1 MSSGYASKEPF
12 SDEALRAAAQA
23 VRESML
29 RALEEEEPEEHSF
42 SELFLEKMRKL
53 VAIDWQR
60 LRRRAVWQRVAG
72 IILGILIGSGFFLAF
87 NAEARA
93 DFMSWVRSTY
103 ENSILYEFF
112 QGTKK
117 EEAVLPEIEFTWLP
131 GEYEIQEIYND
142 GHSMTILI
150 TSADD
155 SMMLNCW
162 LVADS
167 DHLEVFTED
176 YDRTEMV
183 VSNKEAEFFQPKN
196 PKTASVAVWTNQDNS
211 IMFYL
216 SAHHPKE
223 IMLQVA
229 EGIIEKK

>member
-53 VAIDWQR
+53 VAIDRQR

-87 NAEARA
+87 NAQARA
-93 DFMSWVRSTY
+93 DFMNWVRSTY

-117 EEAVLPEIEFTWLP
+117 EERVLPEIEFTWLP
-131 GEYEIQEIYND
+131 GEYEIQEVFND
-142 GHSMTILI
+142 GRKSTVILSSTKDI
-150 TSADD
+150 
-155 SMMLNCW
+155 MILNSW
-162 LVADS
+162 LIVES
-167 DHLEVFTED
+167 DHFEVFTED
-176 YDRTEMV
+176 YSRSEITVNGRT
-183 VSNKEAEFFQPKN
+183 AEYYQAKN
-196 PKTASVAVWTNQDNS
+196 EQTENVLVWTNDDNTVMYNLSSVFPEKMMIKIAES
-211 IMFYL
+211 IR
-216 SAHHPKE
+216 
-223 IMLQVA
+223 
-229 EGIIEKK
+229 KK

>member
-1 MSSGYASKEPF
+1 MSSGYASQEPF
-12 SDEALRAAAQA
+12 SDEALRAAARA

-42 SELFLEKMRKL
+42 SEAFLEKIRKL
-53 VAIDWQR
+53 VAIDRQR

-131 GEYEIQEIYND
+131 GEYEIQEVFND
-142 GHSMTILI
+142 GQSMTIVLS
-150 TSADD
+150 TSED
-155 SMMLNCW
+155 SILLNCFR
-162 LVADS
+162 LGES
-167 DHLEVFTED
+167 DHFEVFTEN
-176 YDRTEMV
+176 YRHFE
-183 VSNKEAEFFQPKN
+183 VSVSDNSADFFQ
-196 PKTASVAVWTNQDNS
+196 SVDDNTDSILVWTDSDNTLE
-211 IMFYL
+211 YNL
-216 SAHHPKE
+216 YAQHPKE
-223 IMLQVA
+223 LMIRIA
-229 EGIIEKK
+229 EGIKEK